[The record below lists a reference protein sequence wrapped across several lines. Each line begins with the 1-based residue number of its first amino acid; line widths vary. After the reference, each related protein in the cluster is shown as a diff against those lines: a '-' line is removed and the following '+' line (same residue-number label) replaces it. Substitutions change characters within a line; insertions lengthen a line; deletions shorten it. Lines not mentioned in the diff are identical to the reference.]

1 MAKKKIDFKKVAIQV
16 AAPAVGAAAVEIGI
30 TKVMPTMKPM
40 VKGLAQIAIGAAAI
54 AFGGGDQFVD
64 GLGQGAAAAGGLSL
78 ARAFMPDMFG
88 GSVAGIGEE
97 DIILD
102 TDFEVSGYDDNQTV
116 MGTDDITTSL

>member
-1 MAKKKIDFKKVAIQV
+1 MAKKKFDFKKVAIQV

-30 TKVMPTMKPM
+30 SKAMPTMKPM

-78 ARAFMPDMFG
+78 ARAFMPDMF
-88 GSVAGIGEE
+88 SPVSGIGEE

-102 TDFEVSGYDDNQTV
+102 TDFDVSGYDDNQTV
-116 MGTDDITTSL
+116 MGTDDLTTSL